1 MITMSNTKPKYLRIM
16 DLEDADHD
24 LREAESKLKEIEKEK
39 DTLDY
44 WGFSE
49 AIPSELY
56 REINA
61 QESKVRLLR
70 NEVERLERELVK
82 AEFAN

>member
-1 MITMSNTKPKYLRIM
+1 MNTMWNTKPKYLRIM

-44 WGFSE
+44 WGFSG